1 MRGFILSSLIILFN
15 NITLQNQIE
24 AEPTLNAYMNDFYSK
39 SNEARQILREIEI
52 DLKNGSRINKCAR
65 QRKAAKL
72 GIMANDSLAKIP
84 SFAAFICLEQIFFLM
99 PCFRSLSIPLRIKL
113 ASFDLE

>member
-24 AEPTLNAYMNDFYSK
+24 AGPTLNAYMNDFYSK

-52 DLKNGSRINKCAR
+52 DLKNGSRINTCAR

-72 GIMANDSLAKIP
+72 GIMANDSLINAFKINGLNP
-84 SFAAFICLEQIFFLM
+84 PTDLIKKSQKRWE
-99 PCFRSLSIPLRIKL
+99 SILNQC
-113 ASFDLE
+113 